1 MSDFL
6 YEGGYASYVWSAFA
20 ISALSLT
27 LLGYWTQSGYR
38 RAAAKL
44 AKCEEHKETHW

>member
-20 ISALSLT
+20 ISAASLII
-27 LLGYWTQSGYR
+27 LGYWTLSGYH
-38 RAAAKL
+38 RAVGKL
-44 AKCEEHKETHW
+44 ARYEEHKETRR

>member
-27 LLGYWTQSGYR
+27 LLGFWIAASYR
-38 RAAAKL
+38 KAVTKL
-44 AKCEEHKETHW
+44 ARYEDRKGTTP

>member
-20 ISALSLT
+20 ISALALT
-27 LLGYWTQSGYR
+27 VLGFWTVSGYR
-38 RAAAKL
+38 RAVGKL
-44 AKCEEHKETHW
+44 ARYENDKGARQ